1 MAVRDLVIRVA
12 GESGEGIQ
20 STGILLAQATARG
33 GFHVITYWTVP
44 AEIKGGHALF
54 QVRLGDQRLYAQG
67 DAVDILLAFNQEAY
81 ELNTRDLRE
90 GGLLLFDSADFTP
103 PASDRWNQ
111 VPVPLT
117 DIAKNQLKFELGK
130 NVVAVGVCAA
140 LFGLPTE
147 HAEKLLRDRW
157 QRKGEEIV
165 QINMRALQAGIDYV
179 EQNVPNR
186 AQYRLEAPP
195 PRPNTIVLSGAQSLS
210 LGALAAGV
218 DFFAGYPIT
227 PASDVMEF
235 LAAELPK
242 VGGTV
247 IQAEDEMASI
257 AMCLGASY
265 AGKKTITSTSGPGM
279 SLMVEALGL
288 GTMAELP
295 VVVVDAQR
303 AGPST
308 GLPTKHEQ
316 GDLYL
321 AALGGHGEVP
331 RIVLSVTGVEDSFQQ
346 GVNAF
351 NLAEKYQ
358 CPVILISDTVL
369 MMRMEAV
376 TKPDVNAVEVVNRQ
390 LFEPNGTNGNGNGH
404 ANGNGSA
411 SVHPA
416 EGGYLRYAPS
426 ENGVSPMS
434 LPGMPG
440 GQYVATGLE
449 HNETGRPRYDPRTHP
464 AMTEKRFR
472 KFEAARLDAP
482 PPDRHGDPTADV
494 GIVTWGSTMGNVIEA
509 VDQLAER
516 GVKVDAIAPKMVW
529 PLPDHQLREFIMSKR
544 KIIVVEVNYTGQ
556 LAQLLAARYR
566 NDLVRLNTY
575 GGVPF
580 KVGDIVTFVES
591 EVAQRV

>member
-1 MAVRDLVIRVA
+1 MAQDLVLRVA

-33 GFHVITYWTVP
+33 GFHVLTYWTVP

-54 QVRLGDQRLYAQG
+54 QVRLGARRLYAQG
-67 DAVDILLAFNQEAY
+67 DHVDILLAFNQEAY
-81 ELNTRDLRE
+81 DLNTKDLRD
-90 GGLLLFDSADFTP
+90 GGLLLYDSADFTP
-103 PASDRWNQ
+103 PETSRWRQ

-130 NVVAVGVCAA
+130 NVVAVGVASA
-140 LFGLPTE
+140 LFGLPTQF
-147 HAEKLLRDRW
+147 AEKLLRDRW

-179 EQNVPNR
+179 EQNIPDR
-186 AQYRLEAPP
+186 DEYRLEPP
-195 PRPNTIVLSGAQSLS
+195 PIRENTIVLSGAQSLS
-210 LGALAAGV
+210 LGTLAAGAN
-218 DFFAGYPIT
+218 FFAGYPIT

-235 LAAELPK
+235 LASELPK
-242 VGGTV
+242 TGGTV

-265 AGKKTITSTSGPGM
+265 TGRKTLTSTSGPGL
-279 SLMVEALGL
+279 SLMIEALGL

-331 RIVLSVTGVEDSFQQ
+331 RIVIATTGVEDSFHQA
-346 GVNAF
+346 VNAF
-351 NLAEKYQ
+351 NLSEKYQ
-358 CPVILISDTVL
+358 TPVILMSDTVL

-376 TKPDVNAVEVVNRQ
+376 TKPDVNATEVWERE
-390 LFEPNGTNGNGNGH
+390 LFHPNGS
-404 ANGNGSA
+404 NGSNGA
-411 SVHPA
+411 PLHPE
-416 EGGYLRYAPS
+416 EGGFRRYAQTDT
-426 ENGVSPMS
+426 GVSPMS

-440 GQYVATGLE
+440 GQYTATGLE
-449 HNETGRPRYDPRTHP
+449 HNDTGRPRYDPVTHQR
-464 AMTEKRFR
+464 MTEKRFR
-472 KFEAARLDAP
+472 KMEHAVLDAP
-482 PPDRHGDPTADV
+482 PADRHGDPDAEI

-509 VDQLAER
+509 VDRLAER
-516 GVKVDAIAPKMVW
+516 GLKVDAIAPKMLW
-529 PLPDHQLREFIMSKR
+529 PLPDHQLRDFIMSKR
-544 KIIVVEVNYTGQ
+544 KVVVVEVNYTGQ

-580 KVGDIVTFVES
+580 KVADIVNFVES

>member
-1 MAVRDLVIRVA
+1 MAVRDLVVRVA

-54 QVRLGDQRLYAQG
+54 QVRLGSERLYAQG

-81 ELNTRDLRE
+81 DLNTMDLRE
-90 GGLLLFDSADFTP
+90 GGLLLYDSADFTP
-103 PASDRWNQ
+103 PESSRWRQ

-130 NVVAVGVCAA
+130 NVVAVGVAAA
-140 LFGLPTE
+140 LFGLPTQ

-179 EQNVPNR
+179 EQNIPNR
-186 AQYRLEAPP
+186 DAYRLEPP
-195 PRPNTIVLSGAQSLS
+195 PARPNTIVLSGAQSLS
-210 LGALAAGV
+210 LGAMAAGV
-218 DFFAGYPIT
+218 NFFAGYPIT

-235 LAAELPK
+235 LASELPK
-242 VGGTV
+242 TGGTV

-257 AMCLGASY
+257 GMCLGASY
-265 AGKKTITSTSGPGM
+265 TGAKAITSTSGPGM
-279 SLMVEALGL
+279 SLMIEALGL

-295 VVVVDAQR
+295 LVVVDAQR

-331 RIVLSVTGVEDSFQQ
+331 RIVIATTGVEDSFYQA
-346 GVNAF
+346 VHAF

-376 TKPDVNAVEVVNRQ
+376 TKPQLEGLEVINRELYQ
-390 LFEPNGTNGNGNGH
+390 PNGNGNG
-404 ANGNGSA
+404 NGSI
-411 SVHPA
+411 HPA

-426 ENGVSPMS
+426 DNGVSPMS
-434 LPGMPG
+434 LPGMAG

-449 HNETGRPRYDPRTHP
+449 HNETGRPRYDPRTHV

-472 KFEAARLDAP
+472 KMEAARLDAP
-482 PPDRHGDPTADV
+482 PADRHGDPSADV

-516 GVKVDAIAPKMVW
+516 GIKIDAIAPKMVW
-529 PLPDHQLREFIMSKR
+529 PLPDHQLRDFIMSKR

-566 NDLVRLNTY
+566 NDLVRLNTF

-580 KVGDIVTFVES
+580 KVGEIVSFVES

>member
-1 MAVRDLVIRVA
+1 MAVHDLVIRVA

-54 QVRLGDQRLYAQG
+54 QVRLGARRLYAQG

-81 ELNTRDLRE
+81 ELNTKDLRE
-90 GGLLLFDSADFTP
+90 GGLLLYDSADFTP
-103 PASDRWNQ
+103 PESDRWRQ

-140 LFGLPTE
+140 LFGLPTQ
-147 HAEKLLRDRW
+147 HAERLLRDRW

-179 EQNVPNR
+179 EQNVPDR
-186 AQYRLEAPP
+186 QQYRLEAPP

-210 LGALAAGV
+210 LGTLAAGV
-218 DFFAGYPIT
+218 NFFAGYPIT

-235 LAAELPK
+235 LASELPK

-265 AGKKTITSTSGPGM
+265 VGKKAITSTSGPGM

-331 RIVLSVTGVEDSFQQ
+331 RIVLSVTGVEDSFHQ

-358 CPVILISDTVL
+358 CPVILMSDTVL
-369 MMRMEAV
+369 MMRMEAI
-376 TKPDVNAVEVVNRQ
+376 TKPDVNAVEVVDRE
-390 LFEPNGTNGNGNGH
+390 LFEPNGQGGNGNGGG
-404 ANGNGSA
+404 A
-411 SVHPA
+411 VHPA

-426 ENGVSPMS
+426 ANGVSPMS

-449 HNETGRPRYDPRTHP
+449 HNETGRPRYDPKTHV
-464 AMTEKRFR
+464 AMTEKRFQ

-482 PPDRHGDPTADV
+482 PPDRHGDPTAEV

-516 GVKVDAIAPKMVW
+516 GIKVDAIAPKMLW
-529 PLPDHQLREFIMSKR
+529 PLPDHQLRDFIMSKR
-544 KIIVVEVNYTGQ
+544 KVIVVEVNYTGQ

-566 NDLVRLNTY
+566 NDLIRLNTY

-580 KVGDIVTFVES
+580 RVGDIVTFVES
-591 EVAQRV
+591 EVGQRV

>member
-1 MAVRDLVIRVA
+1 MAVHDLVIRVA

-33 GFHVITYWTVP
+33 GFHVLTYWTVP

-54 QVRLGDQRLYAQG
+54 QVRLGDRPLYAQG

-81 ELNTRDLRE
+81 ELNTKDLRE
-90 GGLLLFDSADFTP
+90 GGLLLYDSADFTP
-103 PASDRWNQ
+103 PPSDKWNQ

-130 NVVAVGVCAA
+130 NVVAVGVAAA

-147 HAEKLLRDRW
+147 YAEKLLRDRW

-165 QINMRALQAGIDYV
+165 QVNMKALQAGIDYV
-179 EQNVPNR
+179 EQNVPDR
-186 AQYRLEAPP
+186 ANYRIPAPP

-210 LGALAAGV
+210 LGALAAGCN
-218 DFFAGYPIT
+218 FFAGYPIT

-235 LAAELPK
+235 LASELPK

-265 AGKKTITSTSGPGM
+265 TGKKVITSTSGPGM
-279 SLMVEALGL
+279 SLMTEALGL

-295 VVVVDAQR
+295 IVVVDAQR

-321 AALGGHGEVP
+321 TALGGHGEVP
-331 RIVLSVTGVEDSFQQ
+331 RIVLATTGVADSFDQA
-346 GVNAF
+346 VNAF
-351 NLAEKYQ
+351 NLSEKYQ
-358 CPVILISDTVL
+358 CPVILMSDTVL
-369 MMRMEAV
+369 MMRMEAIE
-376 TKPDVNAVEVVNRQ
+376 KPDVNGVEVVDRQ
-390 LFEPNGTNGNGNGH
+390 LYEPNGNGNG
-404 ANGNGSA
+404 NGT
-411 SVHPA
+411 VHPA

-434 LPGMPG
+434 LPGMAG

-449 HNETGRPRYDPRTHP
+449 HNETGRPRYDPRTHV
-464 AMTEKRFR
+464 AMTDKRFQ

-482 PPDRHGDPTADV
+482 PAARHGDPGSEI

-516 GVKVDAIAPKMVW
+516 GLKVDAIAPRMVW
-529 PLPDHQLREFIMSKR
+529 PLPDHQLRDFIMSKR

-566 NDLVRLNTY
+566 NDLIRLNTY

-580 KVGDIVTFVES
+580 QVGDIVKFVES

>member
-1 MAVRDLVIRVA
+1 MARDLVIRVA
-12 GESGEGIQ
+12 GEAGEGVQ
-20 STGILLAQATARG
+20 STGILLAQATARA
-33 GFHVITYWTVP
+33 GFHVITFWTVP

-54 QVRLGDQRLYAQG
+54 QVRVGDHPLYAQG
-67 DAVDILLAFNQEAY
+67 DQIDILLAFNQEAY
-81 ELNTRDLRE
+81 DLNTPQLRD
-90 GGLLLFDSADFTP
+90 GGLLLFDSAEFAP
-103 PASDRWNQ
+103 PETGKWRQ
-111 VPVPLT
+111 LPVPLT

-140 LFGLPTE
+140 LFGLPT
-147 HAEKLLRDRW
+147 HFAEKLLRDRW

-165 QINMRALQAGIDYV
+165 HVIMRALQAGIDYV
-179 EQNVPNR
+179 QQNVPNR
-186 AQYRLEAPP
+186 DEYTIDAPP
-195 PRPNTIVLSGAQSLS
+195 VRPNTIVLSGAQSLS

-218 DFFAGYPIT
+218 NFYAGYPIT

-235 LAAELPK
+235 LASEFPK

-247 IQAEDEMASI
+247 IQAEDEMAAI

-265 AGKKTITSTSGPGM
+265 TGKKAITSTSGPGM

-331 RIVLSVTGVEDSFQQ
+331 RIVLSVTGVEDSFHQ

-358 CPVILISDTVL
+358 CPVILMSDTVL
-369 MMRMEAV
+369 MMRMEAI
-376 TKPDVNAVEVVNRQ
+376 TKPDVNAVEVLDRV
-390 LFEPNGTNGNGNGH
+390 LFQPNGNGGNGNGH
-404 ANGNGSA
+404 AAGA
-411 SVHPA
+411 VHPA

-426 ENGVSPMS
+426 PNGVSPMS

-449 HNETGRPRYDPRTHP
+449 
-464 AMTEKRFR
+464 
-472 KFEAARLDAP
+472 
-482 PPDRHGDPTADV
+482 
-494 GIVTWGSTMGNVIEA
+494 
-509 VDQLAER
+509 
-516 GVKVDAIAPKMVW
+516 
-529 PLPDHQLREFIMSKR
+529 
-544 KIIVVEVNYTGQ
+544 
-556 LAQLLAARYR
+556 
-566 NDLVRLNTY
+566 
-575 GGVPF
+575 
-580 KVGDIVTFVES
+580 
-591 EVAQRV
+591 

>member
-1 MAVRDLVIRVA
+1 MAAMRDLVIRVA

-54 QVRLGDQRLYAQG
+54 QVRLGPHKLYAQG
-67 DAVDILLAFNQEAY
+67 DHVDILLAFNQEAY
-81 ELNTRDLRE
+81 ELNTKDLRE
-90 GGLLLFDSADFTP
+90 GGLLLYDSADFTP
-103 PASDRWNQ
+103 PETSKWRQ

-130 NVVAVGVCAA
+130 NVVAVGVASA
-140 LFGLPTE
+140 LFGLPTQY
-147 HAEKLLRDRW
+147 AEKLLRDRW

-165 QINMRALQAGIDYV
+165 QINMRALQAGIEYV
-179 EQNVPNR
+179 EQNVPDR
-186 AQYRLEAPP
+186 EQYLLEPP
-195 PRPNTIVLSGAQSLS
+195 PVRENTIVLSGAQSLS
-210 LGALAAGV
+210 LGTLAAGAN
-218 DFFAGYPIT
+218 FFAGYPIT

-235 LAAELPK
+235 LASELPK
-242 VGGTV
+242 TGGTV

-265 AGKKTITSTSGPGM
+265 SGRKALTSTSGPGM
-279 SLMVEALGL
+279 SLMIEALGL

-295 VVVVDAQR
+295 VVVVDAMR

-331 RIVLSVTGVEDSFQQ
+331 RIVIATTGVEDSFYQA
-346 GVNAF
+346 VNAF

-358 CPVILISDTVL
+358 TPVILMSDTML

-376 TKPDVNAVEVVNRQ
+376 EKPDVNAVEVVERLLYQ
-390 LFEPNGTNGNGNGH
+390 PNGNGTSNL
-404 ANGNGSA
+404 
-411 SVHPA
+411 HPE
-416 EGGYLRYAPS
+416 EGGFRRYAQS
-426 ENGVSPMS
+426 DDGISPMS

-440 GQYVATGLE
+440 GQYTATGLE
-449 HNETGRPRYDPRTHP
+449 HSDTGRPRYDPVTHTR
-464 AMTEKRFR
+464 MTEKRFR
-472 KFEAARLDAP
+472 KIDNAVQDAP
-482 PPDRHGDPTADV
+482 PPDRHGDPDAEI

-509 VDQLAER
+509 VDRLAEL
-516 GVKVDAIAPKMVW
+516 GIKIDAIAPKMLW
-529 PLPDHQLREFIMSKR
+529 PLPDHQLRDFVMNKR
-544 KIIVVEVNYTGQ
+544 KVIVVEVNYTGQ

-566 NDLVRLNTY
+566 NDLLRLNVY

-580 KVGDIVTFVES
+580 KVGDIVKFVES

>member
-1 MAVRDLVIRVA
+1 MAVHDLVIRVA

-54 QVRLGDQRLYAQG
+54 QVRLGDRRLYAQG

-81 ELNTRDLRE
+81 ELNTKDLRE
-90 GGLLLFDSADFTP
+90 GGLLLYDSADFTP
-103 PASDRWNQ
+103 PESDRWRQ

-140 LFGLPTE
+140 LFGLPTQ
-147 HAEKLLRDRW
+147 HAERLLRDRW

-179 EQNVPNR
+179 EQHIPDR
-186 AQYRLEAPP
+186 QQYRLEAPP

-210 LGALAAGV
+210 LGTL
-218 DFFAGYPIT
+218 
-227 PASDVMEF
+227 
-235 LAAELPK
+235 AELP
-242 VGGTV
+242 
-247 IQAEDEMASI
+247 I
-257 AMCLGASY
+257 
-265 AGKKTITSTSGPGM
+265 
-279 SLMVEALGL
+279 
-288 GTMAELP
+288 
-295 VVVVDAQR
+295 VVVDAQR

-346 GVNAF
+346 GINAF
-351 NLAEKYQ
+351 NLSEKYQ
-358 CPVILISDTVL
+358 CPVILMSDTVL
-369 MMRMEAV
+369 MMRMEAIP
-376 TKPDVNAVEVVNRQ
+376 KPDVSRIEIIDRE
-390 LFEPNGTNGNGNGH
+390 LFQPNGQGGNGNG
-404 ANGNGSA
+404 A
-411 SVHPA
+411 VHPA

-426 ENGVSPMS
+426 ANGVSPMS

-449 HNETGRPRYDPRTHP
+449 HNETGRPRYDPRTHT
-464 AMTEKRFR
+464 AMTDKR
-472 KFEAARLDAP
+472 
-482 PPDRHGDPTADV
+482 
-494 GIVTWGSTMGNVIEA
+494 
-509 VDQLAER
+509 
-516 GVKVDAIAPKMVW
+516 
-529 PLPDHQLREFIMSKR
+529 
-544 KIIVVEVNYTGQ
+544 
-556 LAQLLAARYR
+556 
-566 NDLVRLNTY
+566 
-575 GGVPF
+575 
-580 KVGDIVTFVES
+580 
-591 EVAQRV
+591 

>member
-1 MAVRDLVIRVA
+1 MAVHDLVIRVA

-54 QVRLGDQRLYAQG
+54 QVRLGARRLYAQG

-90 GGLLLFDSADFTP
+90 GGLLLYDSADFTP
-103 PASDRWNQ
+103 PESDRWRQ

-140 LFGLPTE
+140 LFGLPTQ
-147 HAEKLLRDRW
+147 HAERLLRDRW

-179 EQNVPNR
+179 EQNVPDR
-186 AQYRLEAPP
+186 DQYRLEAPP
-195 PRPNTIVLSGAQSLS
+195 PRPDTIVLSGAQSLS
-210 LGALAAGV
+210 LGTLAAGV
-218 DFFAGYPIT
+218 NFFAGYPIT

-235 LAAELPK
+235 LASELPK

-265 AGKKTITSTSGPGM
+265 VGKKAITSTSGPGM

-295 VVVVDAQR
+295 IVVVDAQR

-358 CPVILISDTVL
+358 CPVILMSDTVL
-369 MMRMEAV
+369 MMRMEAIP
-376 TKPDVNAVEVVNRQ
+376 KPDVNAVQVVDRE
-390 LFEPNGTNGNGNGH
+390 LFQPNGQGGNGG
-404 ANGNGSA
+404 GT
-411 SVHPA
+411 VHPA

-426 ENGVSPMS
+426 ANGVSPMS
-434 LPGMPG
+434 LPGMVG

-449 HNETGRPRYDPRTHP
+449 HNETGRPRYDPKTHI
-464 AMTEKRFR
+464 AMTEKRFQ

-482 PPDRHGDPTADV
+482 PADRHGDPTAEV

-516 GVKVDAIAPKMVW
+516 GIKVDAIAPKMVW
-529 PLPDHQLREFIMSKR
+529 PLPDHQLRDFIMSKR
-544 KIIVVEVNYTGQ
+544 KVIVVEVNYTGQ

-566 NDLVRLNTY
+566 NDLIRLNAY

-580 KVGDIVTFVES
+580 KVGDIVAFVES
-591 EVAQRV
+591 EVGQRV

>member
-1 MAVRDLVIRVA
+1 MTAIHDIVIRVA

-20 STGILLAQATARG
+20 STGILLAQAVARG

-54 QVRLGDQRLYAQG
+54 QVRLGDHRLYAQG
-67 DAVDILLAFNQEAY
+67 DQVDILLAFNQEAY
-81 ELNTRDLRE
+81 DLNTKDLRE
-90 GGLLLFDSADFTP
+90 GGLLLYDSADFTP
-103 PASDRWNQ
+103 PETGRWRQ

-130 NVVAVGVCAA
+130 NVVAVGVCSA
-140 LFGLPTE
+140 LFGLPTQ
-147 HAEKLLRDRW
+147 HAERLLRDRW
-157 QRKGEEIV
+157 QRKGEEVV

-179 EQNVPNR
+179 ERNVPNR
-186 AQYRLEAPP
+186 EEYRIEAPP
-195 PRPNTIVLSGAQSLS
+195 IRPNTIVLSGSQSLS
-210 LGALAAGV
+210 LGTLAAGAN
-218 DFFAGYPIT
+218 FFAGYPIT

-235 LAAELPK
+235 LASELPK
-242 VGGTV
+242 TGGTV

-265 AGKKTITSTSGPGM
+265 AGRKALTSTSGPGM
-279 SLMVEALGL
+279 SLMMEALGL

-331 RIVLSVTGVEDSFQQ
+331 RIVIATTGVEDSFYQAI
-346 GVNAF
+346 NAF

-358 CPVILISDTVL
+358 CPVILMSDTVL
-369 MMRMEAV
+369 MMRMEAIE
-376 TKPDVNAVEVVNRQ
+376 KPDLNKVEVVDRL
-390 LFEPNGTNGNGNGH
+390 LFEPNGH
-404 ANGNGSA
+404 SQ
-411 SVHPA
+411 VHPE
-416 EGGYLRYAPS
+416 EGGFLRYAQT
-426 ENGVSPMS
+426 ETGVSPMS
-434 LPGMPG
+434 IPGMPG

-449 HNETGRPRYDPRTHP
+449 HNDTGRPRYDPRTHST
-464 AMTEKRFR
+464 MTEKRFR
-472 KFEAARLDAP
+472 KMEHAVLDAP
-482 PPDRHGDPTADV
+482 PPDRHGDPDAEI

-509 VDQLAER
+509 VDRLAER
-516 GVKVDAIAPKMVW
+516 GLKVDAIAPKMLW
-529 PLPDHQLREFIMSKR
+529 PLPDHQLRDFVMNKR
-544 KIIVVEVNYTGQ
+544 KVIVVEVNYSGQ

-580 KVGDIVTFVES
+580 KVADIVNFVES

>member
-1 MAVRDLVIRVA
+1 MAVHDLVIRVA

-54 QVRLGDQRLYAQG
+54 QVRLGGRRLYAQG

-90 GGLLLFDSADFTP
+90 GGLLLYDSADFTP
-103 PASDRWNQ
+103 PENDRWRQ

-147 HAEKLLRDRW
+147 HAERLLRDRW

-179 EQNVPNR
+179 EQNVPHR
-186 AQYRLEAPP
+186 EQYRLEAPP

-210 LGALAAGV
+210 LGALAAGAN
-218 DFFAGYPIT
+218 FFAGYPIT

-235 LAAELPK
+235 LASELPK

-265 AGKKTITSTSGPGM
+265 TGKKVITSTSGPGM

-331 RIVLSVTGVEDSFQQ
+331 RIVLSVTGVEDSFTQ

-358 CPVILISDTVL
+358 CPVILMSDTVL

-376 TKPDVNAVEVVNRQ
+376 TKPDVNAVEVVDRT
-390 LFEPNGTNGNGNGH
+390 LFNPTDQNGD
-404 ANGNGSA
+404 GNGSA
-411 SVHPA
+411 AVHPA

-426 ENGVSPMS
+426 ANGVSPMS
-434 LPGMPG
+434 LPGMAG

-449 HNETGRPRYDPRTHP
+449 HNETGRPRYDPRTHV
-464 AMTEKRFR
+464 AMTDKRFQ

-482 PPDRHGDPTADV
+482 PPDRHGDPTAEI

-509 VDQLAER
+509 VDRLAER

-529 PLPDHQLREFIMSKR
+529 PLPDHQLRDFIMSKR
-544 KIIVVEVNYTGQ
+544 TVIVAEVNYTGQ

-580 KVGDIVTFVES
+580 KVGDIVEFVES

>member
-1 MAVRDLVIRVA
+1 MAVKDLVIRVA
-12 GESGEGIQ
+12 GESGEGVQ

-33 GFHVITYWTVP
+33 GFHVVTYWTVP

-54 QVRLGDQRLYAQG
+54 QVRLGARRLYAQG

-90 GGLLLFDSADFTP
+90 GGLLLYDSADFTP
-103 PASDRWNQ
+103 PESDRWRQ

-130 NVVAVGVCAA
+130 NVVAVGVAAA

-147 HAEKLLRDRW
+147 YAERLLRDRW

-179 EQNVPNR
+179 EQNVPDR
-186 AQYRLEAPP
+186 DQYRLEAPP

-210 LGALAAGV
+210 LGTLAAGV
-218 DFFAGYPIT
+218 NFFAGYPIT

-235 LAAELPK
+235 LASDLPK
-242 VGGTV
+242 LGGTV

-265 AGKKTITSTSGPGM
+265 VGKKAITSTSGPGM
-279 SLMVEALGL
+279 SLMIEALGL

-331 RIVLSVTGVEDSFQQ
+331 RIVLAVTGVADSFQQ

-358 CPVILISDTVL
+358 CPVILLSDTVL
-369 MMRMEAV
+369 MMRMEAIP
-376 TKPDVNAVEVVNRQ
+376 KPDVNAVEVVNRT
-390 LFEPNGTNGNGNGH
+390 LYDPNGHNGNGNGK
-404 ANGNGSA
+404 SA
-411 SVHPA
+411 
-416 EGGYLRYAPS
+416 
-426 ENGVSPMS
+426 
-434 LPGMPG
+434 
-440 GQYVATGLE
+440 
-449 HNETGRPRYDPRTHP
+449 
-464 AMTEKRFR
+464 
-472 KFEAARLDAP
+472 
-482 PPDRHGDPTADV
+482 
-494 GIVTWGSTMGNVIEA
+494 I
-509 VDQLAER
+509 
-516 GVKVDAIAPKMVW
+516 
-529 PLPDHQLREFIMSKR
+529 
-544 KIIVVEVNYTGQ
+544 
-556 LAQLLAARYR
+556 
-566 NDLVRLNTY
+566 
-575 GGVPF
+575 
-580 KVGDIVTFVES
+580 
-591 EVAQRV
+591 

>member
-1 MAVRDLVIRVA
+1 MARDLVIRVA
-12 GESGEGIQ
+12 GEAGEGVQ
-20 STGILLAQATARG
+20 STGILLAQATARA
-33 GFHVITYWTVP
+33 GFHVITFWTVP

-54 QVRLGDQRLYAQG
+54 QVRVGDHPLYAQG
-67 DAVDILLAFNQEAY
+67 DQIDILLAFNQEAY
-81 ELNTRDLRE
+81 DLNTPQLRD
-90 GGLLLFDSADFTP
+90 GGLLLYDSAEFAP
-103 PASDRWNQ
+103 PETGKWRQ
-111 VPVPLT
+111 LPVPLT

-140 LFGLPTE
+140 LFGLPT
-147 HAEKLLRDRW
+147 HFAEKLLRDRW

-165 QINMRALQAGIDYV
+165 QLNMRALQAGIDYV
-179 EQNVPNR
+179 QEHVTNR
-186 AQYRLEAPP
+186 DEYAIEAPP
-195 PRPNTIVLSGAQSLS
+195 VRENTIVLSGAQSLS

-218 DFFAGYPIT
+218 NFYAGYPIT

-235 LAAELPK
+235 LASEFPK

-247 IQAEDEMASI
+247 IQAEDEMAAI

-265 AGKKTITSTSGPGM
+265 AGAKALTATAGPGM

-295 VVVVDAQR
+295 LVVVDAQR

-308 GLPTKHEQ
+308 GLPTRHEQ

-331 RIVLSVTGVEDSFQQ
+331 RIVLATTSVEDSFHQA
-346 GVNAF
+346 VNAF

-358 CPVILISDTVL
+358 CPVILMSDTVL

-376 TKPDVNAVEVVNRQ
+376 PKPDVEQVVVENRL
-390 LFEPNGTNGNGNGH
+390 LFQPPNGQ
-404 ANGNGSA
+404 ANGQANGDGGQ
-411 SVHPA
+411 VPMHPL

-434 LPGMPG
+434 VPGMAG

-449 HNETGRPRYDPRTHP
+449 HNETGRPRYDPRTHTK
-464 AMTEKRFR
+464 MTEKRFR
-472 KFEAARLDAP
+472 KLEVAVRDAP
-482 PPDRHGDPTADV
+482 EPERYGDPTAEI
-494 GIVTWGSTMGNVIEA
+494 GIVTWGTTIGNVKEA
-509 VDQLAER
+509 IDALAEKGIR
-516 GVKVDAIAPKMVW
+516 VDAIAPRMLW
-529 PLPDHQLREFIMSKR
+529 PLPDHQLRDFVMSKR
-544 KIIVVEVNYTGQ
+544 KVIVPEVNYTGQ
-556 LAQLLAARYR
+556 LATLLAARYR
-566 NDLVRLNTY
+566 NDLIRLNVY
-575 GGVPF
+575 GGMPF
-580 KVGDIVTFVES
+580 RVRDIVEFIEN

>member
-1 MAVRDLVIRVA
+1 MAVHDLVIRVA

-54 QVRLGDQRLYAQG
+54 QVRLGDRRLYAQG

-81 ELNTRDLRE
+81 ELNTKDLRE
-90 GGLLLFDSADFTP
+90 GGLLLYDSADFTP
-103 PASDRWNQ
+103 PESDRWRQ

-147 HAEKLLRDRW
+147 HAERLLRDRW

-179 EQNVPNR
+179 EQNIPDR
-186 AQYRLEAPP
+186 EQYRLEAPP

-218 DFFAGYPIT
+218 NFFAGYPIT

-235 LAAELPK
+235 LASELPK

-265 AGKKTITSTSGPGM
+265 VGKKAITSTSGPGM

-331 RIVLSVTGVEDSFQQ
+331 PIVLSVTGVEDSFQQ
-346 GVNAF
+346 GINAF
-351 NLAEKYQ
+351 NLSEKYQ
-358 CPVILISDTVL
+358 CPVILMSDTVL
-369 MMRMEAV
+369 MMRMEAIP
-376 TKPDVNAVEVVNRQ
+376 KPDVSRIEIIDRE
-390 LFEPNGTNGNGNGH
+390 LFQPNGQGGNGNG
-404 ANGNGSA
+404 A
-411 SVHPA
+411 VHPA

-426 ENGVSPMS
+426 ANGVSPMS

-449 HNETGRPRYDPRTHP
+449 HNETGRPRYDPRTHT
-464 AMTEKRFR
+464 AMTDKR
-472 KFEAARLDAP
+472 
-482 PPDRHGDPTADV
+482 
-494 GIVTWGSTMGNVIEA
+494 
-509 VDQLAER
+509 
-516 GVKVDAIAPKMVW
+516 
-529 PLPDHQLREFIMSKR
+529 
-544 KIIVVEVNYTGQ
+544 
-556 LAQLLAARYR
+556 
-566 NDLVRLNTY
+566 
-575 GGVPF
+575 
-580 KVGDIVTFVES
+580 
-591 EVAQRV
+591 